1 MYPSIYPSIHL
12 SIYPSTQALGEGA
25 PALPSTLVFDHPT
38 ARQLAAFFEPQHDP
52 AAPAPPPLV
61 TAAGA
66 LLSAEVVLAGTS
78 ALLPQGADGVASVW
92 RVSAGGHDLVGE
104 VPAARCVRAWRRVV

>member
-1 MYPSIYPSIHL
+1 LRRSTPPSLPRRRL
-12 SIYPSTQALGEGA
+12 SP
-25 PALPSTLVFDHPT
+25 H
-38 ARQLAAFFEPQHDP
+38 
-52 AAPAPPPLV
+52 

-92 RVSAGGHDLVGE
+92 RVSVGGHDLVGE
-104 VPAARCVRAWRRVV
+104 VPAARWEAPSAADAGGEAVALRARHRRVV